1 MRNPRVLVAVA
12 VLAVLGLVAGVAFM
26 AGGSQDDTDP
36 TVGAGGPP
44 PPAKPVRTVR
54 SELTLERFV
63 LPTTGQ
69 PEELVVS
76 LPEQRLN
83 VLETTGGETEV
94 LLRCVDKGG
103 TEKLRQMVAWPLLE
117 ETGLPPHTHQ
127 AIRPDVLD
135 AVRGCRLT
143 GPGIDFEGRVP
154 GRVPS
159 GE

>member
-1 MRNPRVLVAVA
+1 MAVA
-12 VLAVLGLVAGVAFM
+12 FLAVLGVAAVIAFV
-26 AGGSQDDTDP
+26 AGGSENDTEP
-36 TVGAGGPP
+36 AVSAGGPP

-63 LPTTGQ
+63 LPTTGE

-103 TEKLRQMVAWPLLE
+103 AETLRQLVAWPLLE
-117 ETGLPPHTHQ
+117 ETGFPPHIHQ